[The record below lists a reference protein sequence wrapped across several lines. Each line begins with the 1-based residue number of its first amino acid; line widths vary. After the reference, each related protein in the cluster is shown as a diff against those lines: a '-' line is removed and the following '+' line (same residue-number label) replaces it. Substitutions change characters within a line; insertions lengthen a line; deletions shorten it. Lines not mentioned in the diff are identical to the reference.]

1 MGLDILDFWDKLI
14 DRWETKKG
22 LLMSFVLVI
31 VLYFS
36 CLEFFD
42 LQISTELHF
51 IILPTSILSFVF
63 IIWIT
68 TTNRFFLRLGY
79 SKKIYAG
86 VIVILDEEKDRL
98 VVNKIVRKVIAKIN
112 KSKEFNKNIKLKLLP
127 SNFCSHDEE
136 ISKYHENFYFMYDLM
151 LRVFVE
157 SGNYESIEKIIIEQ
171 FSVTFKRNSPTWKK
185 RIFYDTIDLT
195 RDMGLLIQSKDW
207 NYVISNSGFDK
218 KKYLNNIHNI
228 ILYYTTF
235 YAIYSNQHEIA
246 LDILNIL
253 YDESKTVVKFKKK
266 EGDKITFK
274 LAPFQIAEARL
285 ATILIDLYF
294 DSAIK
299 SYHKKDIEKAIER
312 LKQLEK
318 LALAPNKKFDLC
330 INLARWNYEVDNV
343 DIAIEYTNQAKRI
356 DSNAIQVHLNLGFF
370 AILKDDVDTFCIN
383 FKGLHKLRNNPTIN
397 WVDVLDF
404 QLKQFKKLPS
414 KEEYFKFSIA
424 FIEYIFI
431 DEGNKIRFEEVVNQ
445 YSSNSKFY
453 CVFEFGQYVLSQ
465 PYTKEEALVS
475 RKQRRKGKGG
485 RRKRRY

>member
-1 MGLDILDFWDKLI
+1 MGFDILDYWDKLI

-22 LLMSFVLVI
+22 LLMSFILVI
-31 VLYFS
+31 VIYFF
-36 CLEFFD
+36 CLKYFE
-42 LQISTELHF
+42 LQTSTVLRF
-51 IILPTSILSFVF
+51 IVIPAIILLLVF
-63 IIWIT
+63 TIWIT
-68 TTNRFFLRLGY
+68 TTNRFFLRLLF
-79 SKKIYAG
+79 SKKIYVG

-112 KSKEFNKNIKLKLLP
+112 KSNEFNKNIKLKLLP
-127 SNFCSHDEE
+127 SNFSSHDEE
-136 ISKYHENFYFMYDLM
+136 IRKYHENFYFMYDLM
-151 LRVFVE
+151 IRVFVE

-207 NYVISNSGFDK
+207 NYVISNSGSDK

-235 YAIYSNQHEIA
+235 YAIYSNQHEVA

-274 LAPFQIAEARL
+274 LAPFQLAEARL

-330 INLARWNYEVDNV
+330 INLARWNYEIDNI
-343 DIAIEYTNQAKRI
+343 DSAIDYTNQAKLI
-356 DSNAIQVHLNLGFF
+356 NSNAIQIHLNLSFF
-370 AILKDDVDTFCIN
+370 AILKDDVDSFCTN

-404 QLKQFKKLPS
+404 QLKQQNKLPS
-414 KEEYFKFSIA
+414 REDYFRFSIA
-424 FIEYIFI
+424 FIEYIFV
-431 DEGNKIRFEEVVNQ
+431 DEENKKRFEEVVNQ
-445 YSSNSKFY
+445 YESNIKFN
-453 CVFEFGQYVLSQ
+453 CVFKFGQYVLSQ
-465 PYTKEEALVS
+465 PYAKEETLVP